1 MREKN
6 LLFLVKDTK
15 GNKFGGYMSSTLVKS
30 DDLFIKDE
38 NSFIF
43 SVQNKKKF
51 KVLNPSKAIYVRS
64 EYLITFGGDGSRNDF
79 YIQENSG
86 GINKKETYGDKN
98 NETTNGNSSFTIDEF
113 KVFELIF

>member
-1 MREKN
+1 
-6 LLFLVKDTK
+6 
-15 GNKFGGYMSSTLVKS
+15 MSSTLVKN
-30 DDLFIKDE
+30 DNLNIKDE

-51 KVLNPSKAIYVRS
+51 KVLNPSEAIQVRS
-64 EYLITFGGDGSRNDF
+64 NYLITFGVDGTGNDF

-86 GINKKETYGDKN
+86 GMNTKETYGDNN

-113 KVFELIF
+113 KVFELYF

>member
-1 MREKN
+1 
-6 LLFLVKDTK
+6 
-15 GNKFGGYMSSTLVKS
+15 MSSTLVKN
-30 DDLFIKDE
+30 DDLNIKDE

-51 KVLNPSKAIYVRS
+51 KVLNPSKEIYVRS
-64 EYLITFGGDGSRNDF
+64 EYLITFGGDGSGNDF
-79 YIQENSG
+79 YIQKNSG

-113 KVFELIF
+113 KVFELYF